1 MRTAPEQRA
10 HGLGKTAVFFPKRQK
25 KSARKTIDGAGK
37 RKRRKI
43 PVAAE
48 KADKLGSRQKTRAN
62 RRSDQKKRRT
72 HHSHIPFTLRTAQK
86 KYAF

>member
-10 HGLGKTAVFFPKRQK
+10 HGLGKTAVFFPERQK
-25 KSARKTIDGAGK
+25 KSARKTVDGAGK

-48 KADKLGSRQKTRAN
+48 KADKLGSRQKTRSD

-72 HHSHIPFTLRTAQK
+72 HHSHILFTLRAAQK